1 MVLPPFFSL
10 LKTKTMNQKDI
21 NYIESMLTKNYLKTI
36 MHLLKTNYN
45 ISAEEFIESCLN
57 SIRQTP
63 KLLQCDVKSLFGAMM
78 HCAQVGLKPD
88 TSDQHCFLIPRF
100 NSKTNK
106 LEANFELG
114 YKGLIEIMY
123 RNNRILRVFAES
135 VYSEDV
141 FDYEY
146 GIEPFLK
153 HKPFRGENRGHLDAV
168 YCTVKFDNGENVF
181 TVVEKH
187 ELEKIQKISANQ
199 TQFSAYNNG
208 KDVFNFMQIK
218 VAVKKISKLLP
229 KNGSEDFAKA
239 VEIDSK
245 LEGGASTYIDLPQNG
260 NDIVEPKLLQQKAN
274 SMTSTFD
281 DDNDTF
287 NDLTQSDKTDK
298 IIVSPNVSKKGIAPN
313 TSFENSFDDISFE
326 TNTTLEKKDSETNNL
341 IDFGDDDDDD
351 ELTEDE
357 LNENSTLF

>member
-1 MVLPPFFSL
+1 
-10 LKTKTMNQKDI
+10 
-21 NYIESMLTKNYLKTI
+21 
-36 MHLLKTNYN
+36 
-45 ISAEEFIESCLN
+45 
-57 SIRQTP
+57 
-63 KLLQCDVKSLFGAMM
+63 
-78 HCAQVGLKPD
+78 
-88 TSDQHCFLIPRF
+88 
-100 NSKTNK
+100 
-106 LEANFELG
+106 
-114 YKGLIEIMY
+114 
-123 RNNRILRVFAES
+123 
-135 VYSEDV
+135 
-141 FDYEY
+141 
-146 GIEPFLK
+146 
-153 HKPFRGENRGHLDAV
+153 
-168 YCTVKFDNGENVF
+168 
-181 TVVEKH
+181 
-187 ELEKIQKISANQ
+187 
-199 TQFSAYNNG
+199 
-208 KDVFNFMQIK
+208 MQIK

-313 TSFENSFDDISFE
+313 KSFENSFDDISFE